1 MTRAPFIPTLRAA
14 ALIAAGVLSA
24 SAPAQAAEVILP
36 VAETTAAGA
45 ALTAPVP
52 GGASHGAQGNG
63 PDIVALAEALVN
75 AATRREALAP
85 TAFPP
90 AVDGGPRAAGSRASL
105 RPETEIERPVIVLG
119 DVFGGLPPAA
129 ARVPVAHAPNP
140 GERLVLDATY
150 LSALATEYGV
160 NWTPVSRFV
169 QAEVSRRGYEV
180 GRPEVLAA
188 LRQRLLEAGMPPGGT
203 ITLNA
208 LNVRAMVGTPEAAR
222 VRVRDLY
229 YDDRTRR
236 FNALLEIPANAPDA
250 RSVRLTGSVHLAV
263 EVPVLARP
271 MRREMIITEDDLRWE
286 EVRDTDLR
294 PDIILDPADL
304 IDHMARNGIQA
315 GRPVRANQ
323 VRLPDLVERND
334 LITMVVET
342 PFMTVTA
349 RGRALE
355 NGALG
360 QTVRVA
366 NLASDKELL
375 AVVQGRN
382 TVAVRPE
389 LLAAAR

>member
-1 MTRAPFIPTLRAA
+1 MTRSPFSKSLRAA
-14 ALIAAGVLSA
+14 ALIAAGLVSA
-24 SAPAQAAEVILP
+24 TVPARAAEVILP

-45 ALTAPVP
+45 SSAARADGDGTAGP
-52 GGASHGAQGNG
+52 
-63 PDIVALAEALVN
+63 PDIVALADALVN
-75 AATRREALAP
+75 AATRRDALAP
-85 TAFPP
+85 P
-90 AVDGGPRAAGSRASL
+90 AAAMTSAAGLRASL
-105 RPETEIERPVIVLG
+105 RPETEIERDVILLG
-119 DVFGGLPPAA
+119 DVFGGLPAGA

-140 GERLVLDATY
+140 GERLVLDAAY
-150 LSALATEYGV
+150 LSTLATEYGV
-160 NWTPVSRFV
+160 DWTPVSRFV

-188 LRQRLLEAGMPPGGT
+188 LRARLLEAGMPAGGS

-236 FNALLEIPANAPDA
+236 FNALLEIPADAPEA
-250 RSVRLTGSVHLAV
+250 RSVRLTGSVHMAV

-271 MRREMIITEDDLRWE
+271 MRREMIITEDDLRWDA
-286 EVRDTDLR
+286 VRDTDLR
-294 PDIILDPADL
+294 PDILLDPADL
-304 IDHMARNGIQA
+304 IGHMARNGIQA

-323 VRLPDLVERND
+323 VRLPDFVQRND
-334 LITMVVET
+334 LITMVFET

-375 AVVQGRN
+375 AVVTGRN

>member
-1 MTRAPFIPTLRAA
+1 MTPASFTIALCAA
-14 ALIAAGVLSA
+14 ALVAAGLV
-24 SAPAQAAEVILP
+24 SAPAPARAAEVILP
-36 VAETTAAGA
+36 VAETTPTGAPPAAR
-45 ALTAPVP
+45 VP
-52 GGASHGAQGNG
+52 GGGTANS
-63 PDIVALAEALVN
+63 PDIVALAEALVD

-85 TAFPP
+85 PEPTPSTTVA
-90 AVDGGPRAAGSRASL
+90 AAGLRASL
-105 RPETEIERPVIVLG
+105 RPETEIERDVILLG
-119 DVFGGLPPAA
+119 DVFGGLPDEA

-140 GERLVLDATY
+140 GERLVLDAAY
-150 LSALATEYGV
+150 LSTLATEYGV
-160 NWTPVSRFV
+160 DWTPVSRFV

-188 LRQRLLEAGMPPGGT
+188 LRDRLLEAGMQPGGS

-208 LNVRAMVGTPEAAR
+208 LNVRAKVGSPEAAR

-236 FNALLEIPANAPDA
+236 FNALLEIPADAPDA
-250 RSVRLTGSVHLAV
+250 RSVRLTGSVHVAV

-294 PDIILDPADL
+294 PDILLDPADL
-304 IDHMARNGIQA
+304 IGHMARNGIQA

-323 VRLPDLVERND
+323 VRLPDLVQRND

-366 NLASDKELL
+366 NLASEKELL

-382 TVAVRPE
+382 TVIVRPE